1 MRSRRVWIT
10 TALAVLPI
18 ATAAAVLCTAFL
30 IPAEAGAED
39 FESQAK
45 SLTQQLAARNFDSVI
60 AHFDETMTS
69 AMPSAKLA
77 EFWDGLIKQ
86 VGPFQSI
93 TRTRTQQVQIY
104 QVVLVTSKFEKTT
117 LDVKWVFDAKSR
129 VAGFFVLPPEPE
141 IPWSAPDYAKPANF
155 HERPITVGAGRWQL
169 PGTLTLPNGAGRF
182 PAVVLV
188 QGSGPHDQDESIVA
202 NKPFKD
208 LAWGLASAKIAVLR
222 YNKRTLQY
230 ASELKTSLA
239 GFTVNE
245 ETVDDARA
253 AAALLAQQPEI
264 DPKRIFVLGHSLGG
278 TLAPRIAQGDPQV
291 AGLIIMAGTTRPLE
305 KVVVEQLKYIASLN
319 GPITPESQKQ
329 IDAAEQMAKEVE
341 SPNLAASATIDLLG
355 SKIPGSYF
363 LDLRDYHPAEVAAQL
378 KIPMLI
384 LRGERDYQ
392 VTMEDFDGWKK
403 ALAGN
408 PRVAFKLYPGLFHL
422 FMPSSTAGTGL
433 GSPRDYEKPSHV
445 SEPVIRDIASWVEA
459 QHGESK

>member
-1 MRSRRVWIT
+1 
-10 TALAVLPI
+10 
-18 ATAAAVLCTAFL
+18 
-30 IPAEAGAED
+30 
-39 FESQAK
+39 
-45 SLTQQLAARNFDSVI
+45 
-60 AHFDETMTS
+60 
-69 AMPSAKLA
+69 
-77 EFWDGLIKQ
+77 
-86 VGPFQSI
+86 
-93 TRTRTQQVQIY
+93 
-104 QVVLVTSKFEKTT
+104 
-117 LDVKWVFDAKSR
+117 
-129 VAGFFVLPPEPE
+129 
-141 IPWSAPDYAKPANF
+141 
-155 HERPITVGAGRWQL
+155 
-169 PGTLTLPNGAGRF
+169 
-182 PAVVLV
+182 
-188 QGSGPHDQDESIVA
+188 
-202 NKPFKD
+202 
-208 LAWGLASAKIAVLR
+208 
-222 YNKRTLQY
+222 
-230 ASELKTSLA
+230 
-239 GFTVNE
+239 
-245 ETVDDARA
+245 VDDARA